1 MIVDIHTHIFP
12 PRLIEDRVRLAVL
25 DPAFGEL
32 YGDPKAKMATAED
45 LLASMRQAGVDISVA
60 CGFWWHDPAIAAE
73 HAAYLVECATAS
85 RGRIISFVPQPASLA
100 PAGAAGIGEVRE
112 ADPTRIEGGALPL
125 LVHVSEEVGHA
136 YRGKTGGLTPGGL
149 WRLLEAQS
157 GARVIAAHWG
167 GGLPFAALMPE
178 VRALIEADRLIFD
191 TAASAYLYEPA
202 VFRLSLELAGRAAV
216 AWGSDFPLRSQAR
229 DRAEVEAALPD
240 AADRAAVL
248 GDNATRF
255 LRLAAPA
262 G

>member
-12 PRLIEDRVRLAVL
+12 PRLIEDRVRLAAL

-32 YGDPKAKMATAED
+32 YGDPKAKMATAGD
-45 LLASMRQAGVDISVA
+45 LLASMQQAGVDVSVA
-60 CGFWWHDPAIAAE
+60 CGFWWRDPAVAVE
-73 HAAYLVECATAS
+73 HAAYLVESAAAS
-85 RGRIISFVPQPASLA
+85 GGRIIPFVPQPASLA

-112 ADPTRIEGGALPL
+112 VDPGRIEGGTLPA

-136 YRGKTGGLTPGGL
+136 YRGKSGGLAPGDV
-149 WRLLEAQS
+149 WRLLEAQPD
-157 GARVIAAHWG
+157 ARVIAAHWG

-178 VRALIEADRLIFD
+178 VHALLEADRLIFD

-202 VFRLSLELAGRAAV
+202 VFRLGLELAGRGGV
-216 AWGSDFPLRSQAR
+216 AWGSDFPLRPQSR

-240 AADRAAVL
+240 PADRAAVL
-248 GDNATRF
+248 GENAARF
-255 LRLAAPA
+255 LRLVAPA